1 MTPDEKRQQRAAA
14 NRALACASEALAAA
28 SVLDN
33 VREKHGLAALRWR
46 ELAAMDERGPA
57 SAALHPPA
65 YGRRRRA
72 PTILD
77 PAAAEPAVAA

>member
-28 SVLDN
+28 AVLDN
-33 VREKHGLAALRWR
+33 VREKHDLAALRWR

-65 YGRRRRA
+65 YGRRRSA
-72 PTILD
+72 PVRPTPE
-77 PAAAEPAVAA
+77 PAAAA